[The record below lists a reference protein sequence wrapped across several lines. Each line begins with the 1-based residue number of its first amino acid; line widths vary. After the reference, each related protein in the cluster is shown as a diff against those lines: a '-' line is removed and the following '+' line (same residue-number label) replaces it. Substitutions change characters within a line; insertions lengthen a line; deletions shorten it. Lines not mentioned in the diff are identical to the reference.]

1 MSPDQVVEYMRRTIE
16 IAVWLS
22 APMLIVATVVGVLI
36 SIFQVV
42 TSLQEMTLSTVPR
55 LAVVATAVFL
65 LLPWMVRRL
74 DLFTVQLF
82 SDFRP
87 YVR

>member
-1 MSPDQVVEYMRRTIE
+1 MTPDQVVEFMRRTLE

-22 APMLIVATVVGVLI
+22 APMLVVATVVGVLI
-36 SIFQVV
+36 SIFQVI

-55 LAVVATAVFL
+55 LAVVAAAIFM

-74 DLFTVQLF
+74 GLFTVQLF